1 MGFPDSLP
9 LMEARDEK
17 VTPVRVGAALP
28 LRETEGDAEPL
39 LVREGVPLKDAL
51 TVGER
56 DAEELLEEGCEK
68 EGGSE
73 AVTPETVAAAED
85 VMQTVPETEGKGD
98 SDGQPDTE
106 GLPDASPVAEAA
118 PDAEGEPE
126 NVAPRDAESAGVP
139 LLAAVAMPVGDLEA
153 STVAVT
159 GTDRVKAAEEAI
171 GDTVAD
177 SVLAR
182 LGDADAEATVL
193 VEPAGETEV
202 DAKGVKVRVAA
213 LLKVTSGD
221 SVAEAVLLCETL
233 PDAEDAAVIVPPLG
247 VNPNVCVI
255 EIVPLWVA
263 HIETLPTAVAEAAAL
278 RVRNS
283 EDEKMGELD
292 TETNALAVL
301 NRDGELTLDAEG
313 GEEGDTVVVAESTA
327 TVAVTA
333 GDPVARDALAAAE
346 SEGAAEGLRAVVRDT
361 RGLAE
366 SLV

>member
-39 LVREGVPLKDAL
+39 LVREGVPLQDAL

-221 SVAEAVLLCETL
+221 SVAAPVLLRL
-233 PDAEDAAVIVPPLG
+233 
-247 VNPNVCVI
+247 
-255 EIVPLWVA
+255 
-263 HIETLPTAVAEAAAL
+263 
-278 RVRNS
+278 
-283 EDEKMGELD
+283 
-292 TETNALAVL
+292 
-301 NRDGELTLDAEG
+301 
-313 GEEGDTVVVAESTA
+313 
-327 TVAVTA
+327 
-333 GDPVARDALAAAE
+333 
-346 SEGAAEGLRAVVRDT
+346 
-361 RGLAE
+361 
-366 SLV
+366 